1 MTALALVLAGL
12 VVLVGAA
19 LRFGG
24 ASLVHTPRA
33 QALRDAA
40 EGRRGAARAAALLE
54 DRLTLQPALGVVHAV
69 LVVAAAIPAAWA
81 VSALLSG
88 WALAGCLVGAG
99 LILVLAVDIL
109 PRSMGRARPRFAA
122 YYLSGLLAVA
132 VRVGEQATDLLQ
144 EDDEEEDAETE
155 AEEAEEAEEIKL
167 ITSVLEFGDAV
178 VREVMVPRADMVTVS
193 ARDDTDHALDVVI
206 ARGRS
211 RMPVTGELRDEIVGV
226 LYARD
231 LLTLMDSGQGSQ
243 PVTTIMR
250 PAYFVPETQRVHD
263 LLRELQREKVHLAV
277 VVDEFG
283 STVGLVTIEDLI
295 EEIVGEIVD
304 EHDVEEPMIT
314 PVAGGGYLVNA
325 RLPVDDLADLTGV
338 RLPEG
343 DWDTVGG
350 LLLGLAGQ
358 VPHVGE
364 PFEVEGLVLAAE
376 QVQGRRVSR
385 VRVTRL

>member
-1 MTALALVLAGL
+1 MTTLALVLAAL
-12 VVLVGAA
+12 LTLVGAA

-24 ASLVHTPRA
+24 ASLVRTPRA

-40 EGRRGAARAAALLE
+40 EGRRGAARAADLLE
-54 DRLTLQPALGVVHAV
+54 DRLTLQPALGVAHAV
-69 LVVAAAIPAAWA
+69 LLVAAAIPAAWA
-81 VSALLSG
+81 LSALLSG
-88 WALAGCLVGAG
+88 WALALCLVGAG
-99 LILVLAVDIL
+99 LVLVLAGDIL
-109 PRSMGRARPRFAA
+109 PRSMGRARPRFPA
-122 YYLSGLLAVA
+122 YHLSGLLAAA
-132 VRVGEQATDLLQ
+132 VRVGEQATDLLA
-144 EDDEEEDAETE
+144 EDDDEEEEAETGDD
-155 AEEAEEAEEIKL
+155 EAEEIKL

-178 VREVMVPRADMVTVS
+178 VREVMVPRTDMVTVS
-193 ARDDTDHALDVVI
+193 ARDDTDSALDVVI

-211 RMPVTGELRDEIVGV
+211 RIPVSGDSLDEIVGV

-231 LLTLMDSGQGSQ
+231 LLNLMDAGQGPQ
-243 PVTTIMR
+243 PVTSIMR
-250 PAYFVPETQRVHD
+250 PPYFVPETERVHD

-338 RLPEG
+338 KLPEG

-364 PFEVEGLVLAAE
+364 PFEVEGLILAAE

-385 VRVTRL
+385 VRVTRR

>member
-1 MTALALVLAGL
+1 MTTLALAVSGLLTVLA
-12 VVLVGAA
+12 AA

-24 ASLVHTPRA
+24 ASLVRTPRA

-40 EGRRGAARAAALLE
+40 EGRRGAARVADLLE
-54 DRLTLQPALGVVHAV
+54 DRLSLQPSLAVVHAAV
-69 LVVAAAIPAAWA
+69 LVAAAIPAAWA
-81 VSALLSG
+81 LSALLSG
-88 WALAGCLVGAG
+88 WGLAGSLVGAG
-99 LILVLAVDIL
+99 LLLVVGGDLL
-109 PRSMGRARPRFAA
+109 PRSLGRARPRLAA
-122 YYLSGLLAVA
+122 YRLSLLLALA
-132 VRVGEQATDLLQ
+132 VRVGKRATDLLQ
-144 EDDEEEDAETE
+144 EDDEDEEAET
-155 AEEAEEAEEIKL
+155 EAEEAEEIKL

-178 VREVMVPRADMVTVS
+178 VREVMVPRTDMVTVS
-193 ARDDTDHALDVVI
+193 GRDDTDQALDVVI

-211 RMPVTGELRDEIVGV
+211 RIPVTGDSLDEILGV

-231 LLTLMDSGQGSQ
+231 LLNLMDSGQGPQ
-243 PVTTIMR
+243 PVTNIMR
-250 PAYFVPETQRVHD
+250 PPYFVPESERVDD
-263 LLRELQREKVHLAV
+263 LLRELQREQVHLAV
-277 VVDEFG
+277 VVDEYG

-314 PVAGGGYLVNA
+314 PVAGGVYLVNA

-338 RLPEG
+338 QLPEG
-343 DWDTVGG
+343 EWDTVGG

-358 VPHVGE
+358 VPHIGE

-385 VRVTRL
+385 VRVTRK

>member
-1 MTALALVLAGL
+1 VTILALVLSGILLL
-12 VVLVGAA
+12 VAAA

-24 ASLVHTPRA
+24 ASLVRTPRA
-33 QALRDAA
+33 EALRDAA

-54 DRLTLQPALGVVHAV
+54 DRPSVQPSLGVAHTV
-69 LVVAAAIPAAWA
+69 LLVAAAIPAVWA
-81 VSALLSG
+81 LCVLLSG
-88 WALAGCLVGAG
+88 WTLFGCLLGTGV
-99 LILVLAVDIL
+99 ILVLAGDLV
-109 PRSMGRARPRFAA
+109 PRSMGRARPRRPA
-122 YYLSGLLAVA
+122 YGLSPLLALA
-132 VRVGEQATDLLQ
+132 IRAGERATDLIQ
-144 EDDEEEDAETE
+144 ED
-155 AEEAEEAEEIKL
+155 EEAEEEAETEGEDAEEIKL
-167 ITSVLEFGDAV
+167 ITSVLEFSDAI

-193 ARDDTDHALDVVI
+193 YRDDTDRALDVVI
-206 ARGRS
+206 AEGRS
-211 RMPVTGELRDEIVGV
+211 RVPVTGESRDEIVGV

-231 LLTLMDSGQGSQ
+231 LLSLMDSGTGPQ

-250 PAYFVPETQRVHD
+250 PPHFVPETERVHD

-283 STVGLVTIEDLI
+283 STAGLVTIEDLI

-325 RLPVDDLADLTGV
+325 RLPVDDLAELTGV

-350 LLLGLAGQ
+350 LLLALAGQ
-358 VPHVGE
+358 VPPVGE
-364 PFEVEGLVLAAE
+364 PFAVGGLVLTAE

-385 VRVTRL
+385 VRVARR